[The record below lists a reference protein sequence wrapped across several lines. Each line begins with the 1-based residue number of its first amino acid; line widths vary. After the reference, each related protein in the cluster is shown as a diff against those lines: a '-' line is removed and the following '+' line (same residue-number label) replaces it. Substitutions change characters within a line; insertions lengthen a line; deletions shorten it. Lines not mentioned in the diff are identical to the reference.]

1 MPAWPLKHL
10 EAGKGCF
17 RFPHSARLTHKKDFQ
32 RVFDHATKSGD
43 PCFTV
48 LFTGNQQD
56 HSRLGLAITKK
67 MVKRAVDR
75 NRIKRIVRESF
86 RLNQHRL
93 GAVDIVVLARN
104 STKERASQLLFAS
117 LEKHWNRLE
126 ERCQVK

>member
-17 RFPHSARLTHKKDFQ
+17 RFPHSARLTHQKDFQ

-56 HSRLGLAITKK
+56 YPRLGLAITKK
-67 MVKRAVDR
+67 VAKRAVDR

-93 GAVDIVVLARN
+93 GRVDIVVLARSKAIETAN
-104 STKERASQLLFAS
+104 QQLFAS

-126 ERCQVK
+126 QYQAK

>member
-1 MPAWPLKHL
+1 L

-17 RFPHSARLTHKKDFQ
+17 RFLHSARLTHQKDFQ
-32 RVFDHATKSGD
+32 RVFDHAKKSGD

-56 HSRLGLAITKK
+56 HPRLGLAITKK
-67 MVKRAVDR
+67 VAKRAVDR

-93 GAVDIVVLARN
+93 GMLDIVVLARAG
-104 STKERASQLLFAS
+104 TKERASQILFAS
-117 LEKHWNRLE
+117 LEKHWDRLE
-126 ERCQVK
+126 KQCQVK

>member
-1 MPAWPLKHL
+1 MPACPLKHL

-17 RFPHSARLTHKKDFQ
+17 RFPRSARLTHRKDFQ

-43 PCFTV
+43 ACFTV
-48 LFTGNQQD
+48 LYTGNQQD
-56 HSRLGLAITKK
+56 HTRLGLVITKK
-67 MVKRAVDR
+67 GTKRAVDR

-93 GAVDIVVLARN
+93 GMLDIVVLARN
-104 STKERASQLLFAS
+104 STKERTNQQLFAS

-126 ERCQVK
+126 QYQAK